1 MISAV
6 MPEPTISGSVYL
18 SDYRHRPAMGERTIL
33 PDSTPAAPKNSDA
46 SPNGQFRQNEREA
59 PSRSETPAQPAPPRR
74 DPSAM
79 FAAAVIAGALS
90 PTPKT
95 MEELMQRIGTST
107 IPEESEARLKDLLA

>member
-6 MPEPTISGSVYL
+6 MPESAISGTVYL
-18 SDYRHRPAMGERTIL
+18 SGYRYRPAMGERTML

-46 SPNGQFRQNEREA
+46 SPNGLFPKNEREV
-59 PSRSETPAQPAPPRR
+59 PPERETPAQPAPPRK

-95 MEELMQRIGTST
+95 MEELLQRIGTST

>member
-6 MPEPTISGSVYL
+6 MPEPAISGTVNL
-18 SDYRHRPAMGERTIL
+18 TDYRHRAAMGERTML
-33 PDSTPAAPKNSDA
+33 PDSAPTAPKNSGAGKD
-46 SPNGQFRQNEREA
+46 GQFPQSERKA
-59 PSRSETPAQPAPPRR
+59 PPQPAPPRR

-95 MEELMQRIGTST
+95 MEELMLRIGTST

>member
-6 MPEPTISGSVYL
+6 MPEQPISGTINL
-18 SDYRHRPAMGERTIL
+18 TDYRYRPAMGERPIL
-33 PDSTPAAPKNSDA
+33 PDSTKTAPQSSSA
-46 SPNGQFRQNEREA
+46 STDGQFPQEQHPA
-59 PSRSETPAQPAPPRR
+59 PAQPEPPRK

>member
-6 MPEPTISGSVYL
+6 TPDPAVSGTQNN
-18 SDYRHRPAMGERTIL
+18 SDCRYRAPMAELTVL
-33 PDSTPAAPKNSDA
+33 PDSAPAAPRTSGA
-46 SPNGQFRQNEREA
+46 SNESKFSEGERQ
-59 PSRSETPAQPAPPRR
+59 TPPRPEPPR
-74 DPSAM
+74 PDPSTM

-95 MEELMQRIGTST
+95 MDELMLRIGTSP

>member
-6 MPEPTISGSVYL
+6 MPEQAISGTINL
-18 SDYRHRPAMGERTIL
+18 TDYRYRAAMGERTML
-33 PDSTPAAPKNSDA
+33 PDSTPTAPKSSSA
-46 SPNGQFRQNEREA
+46 SRDGQFPQNERQ
-59 PSRSETPAQPAPPRR
+59 TPPQPAPPRR

>member
-6 MPEPTISGSVYL
+6 MPDPAISGTTNL
-18 SDYRHRPAMGERTIL
+18 TDYRYRPAMGERTML
-33 PDSTPAAPKNSDA
+33 PDSTPKAPKNSGA
-46 SPNGQFRQNEREA
+46 STNGQFSQHERQ
-59 PSRSETPAQPAPPRR
+59 SPPPPPLPVRR

-95 MEELMQRIGTST
+95 MDELMLRIGTST

>member
-6 MPEPTISGSVYL
+6 MPEQAISGTINL
-18 SDYRHRPAMGERTIL
+18 TDYRHRAAMGERTML
-33 PDSTPAAPKNSDA
+33 PDSTPTAPKSSSA
-46 SPNGQFRQNEREA
+46 SQDGQFPQGGHQ
-59 PSRSETPAQPAPPRR
+59 TPPQPAPPRR